1 MKKLFSM
8 ILVICSLLSVNAYA
22 LTNKAFLQ
30 YKKSTELEQKE
41 VKDMLNAYVLGA
53 ANSYLAANAK
63 LQLKGENK
71 LYCQPGDLSL
81 NLDNFLV
88 FIEEQLIIEKKNNT
102 YIAEMPLALTLLR
115 RLIKVFPC

>member
-1 MKKLFSM
+1 MKKILLLITVSLLFSG
-8 ILVICSLLSVNAYA
+8 NAFA
-22 LTNKAFLQ
+22 LTNKTFLQ
-30 YKKSTELEQKE
+30 YKKSTKLEQKE
-41 VKDMLNAYVLGA
+41 VKDMVNAYVLGA
-53 ANSYLAANAK
+53 ANSYLSANAK

-102 YIAEMPLALTLLR
+102 YIAEMPLALTLLK